1 MTNKKDDDNKSKL
14 WSKRKYIEEYCSF
27 ITMEKKY
34 YESQRN
40 RDYIK
45 NIINSFL
52 ESLRD
57 DYREIF
63 RKNFIEYDF
72 DREWY
77 LEFWSK
83 GTYYK
88 KLNLV
93 TNLFLRF
100 INDK

>member
-1 MTNKKDDDNKSKL
+1 
-14 WSKRKYIEEYCSF
+14 
-27 ITMEKKY
+27 MEKKY

-40 RDYIK
+40 RDSIK

-72 DREWY
+72 DRE
-77 LEFWSK
+77 
-83 GTYYK
+83 
-88 KLNLV
+88 
-93 TNLFLRF
+93 
-100 INDK
+100 